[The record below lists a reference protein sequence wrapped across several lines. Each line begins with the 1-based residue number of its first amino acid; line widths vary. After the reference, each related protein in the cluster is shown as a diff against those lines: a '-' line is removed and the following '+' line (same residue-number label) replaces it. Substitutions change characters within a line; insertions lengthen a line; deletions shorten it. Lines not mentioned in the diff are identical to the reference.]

1 MNDAV
6 SITRD
11 LVRCPSVTPADA
23 GALGV
28 LERLL
33 KDAGFEVHRVTFGE
47 PGTADIDNLYARIG
61 DSAPHITFAGHT
73 DVVPPGDETAW
84 TLGAFSGEVKD
95 GFLYGRGA
103 VDMKGGIACSVAAVL
118 DYLKDNGGKPKG
130 SISFLITGDEEDIS
144 VNGTI
149 KLLKWCAERGE
160 KFDHC
165 VLGEPS
171 NVEVLGDCIKI
182 GRRGSQS
189 GTLYVDGVQG
199 HVAYPHRAANPVP
212 DISRLIVALS
222 DEPLDHGSAQF
233 QASNLE
239 FTSVD
244 VGNTAGNVIPGQ
256 ARAKFNIRFNDNH
269 TQETLRTLVEERL
282 TKACGN
288 RIRARI
294 VWEYSN
300 SNVFVTKP
308 GAFTDLAVGA
318 IEEVTGRKPELSTS
332 GGTSDARFISSY
344 CPVIEFGLVGQTM
357 HQIDERTPVSDLEKL
372 TKIYRGVLERYFGW
386 LVPSPAWVR
395 VAATEPRRCL
405 AARPDRLAGAR
416 IRPRPRDRRA
426 ARLILHPHQI
436 QSVRRCDGAAGGAVA
451 GGECGGEVVGAPAAF
466 ADPDQRAHHRAYLAV
481 QERARGSQDRN
492 RVALSDD
499 IELVERLLRR
509 FRLAFGIAKRREIV
523 LAEQALGSDVHR
535 VRIEMARHAP
545 ASLDIE
551 REIGAVVGDA
561 VAVVASLGRETR
573 LEIIRHDFRAEHA
586 DRMRPQMRVQP
597 VAQAPRR
604 KRLFDIAMRDLRQR
618 VHAGIGAARAMDAN
632 LLAADRLHR
641 GFQRALHGRS
651 RCPGSASPR
660 TACRHIR

>member
-6 SITRD
+6 SIARD

-33 KDAGFEVHRVTFGE
+33 TAAGFEVHRVTFGE
-47 PGTADIDNLYARIG
+47 PGTTDIDNIYARIG
-61 DSAPHITFAGHT
+61 TKAPHITFAGHT

-84 TLGAFSGEVKD
+84 THGAFSGDIKD
-95 GFLYGRGA
+95 GYLYGRGA
-103 VDMKGGIACSVAAVL
+103 VDMKGGIACSIAAVL
-118 DYLKDNGGKPKG
+118 QYLADHGGKPREDGGG

-149 KLLKWCAERGE
+149 KLLQWVAARGE

-171 NVEVLGDCIKI
+171 NVEVLGDTIKV

-199 HVAYPHRAANPVP
+199 HVAYPHRASNPVP

-222 DEPLDHGSAQF
+222 DERLDHGSAQF

-244 VGNTAGNVIPGQ
+244 VGNTASNVIPGQ

-269 TQETLRTLVEERL
+269 SQESLRKLVEERVA
-282 TKACGN
+282 KAAGN

-294 VWEYSN
+294 VWEPSN

-308 GAFTDLAVGA
+308 GPFTDLATAA

-332 GGTSDARFISSY
+332 GGTSDARFIASY

-372 TKIYRGVLERYFGW
+372 TKIYRGVLERYF
-386 LVPSPAWVR
+386 A
-395 VAATEPRRCL
+395 
-405 AARPDRLAGAR
+405 
-416 IRPRPRDRRA
+416 
-426 ARLILHPHQI
+426 
-436 QSVRRCDGAAGGAVA
+436 
-451 GGECGGEVVGAPAAF
+451 
-466 ADPDQRAHHRAYLAV
+466 
-481 QERARGSQDRN
+481 
-492 RVALSDD
+492 
-499 IELVERLLRR
+499 
-509 FRLAFGIAKRREIV
+509 
-523 LAEQALGSDVHR
+523 
-535 VRIEMARHAP
+535 
-545 ASLDIE
+545 
-551 REIGAVVGDA
+551 
-561 VAVVASLGRETR
+561 
-573 LEIIRHDFRAEHA
+573 
-586 DRMRPQMRVQP
+586 
-597 VAQAPRR
+597 
-604 KRLFDIAMRDLRQR
+604 
-618 VHAGIGAARAMDAN
+618 
-632 LLAADRLHR
+632 
-641 GFQRALHGRS
+641 
-651 RCPGSASPR
+651 
-660 TACRHIR
+660 